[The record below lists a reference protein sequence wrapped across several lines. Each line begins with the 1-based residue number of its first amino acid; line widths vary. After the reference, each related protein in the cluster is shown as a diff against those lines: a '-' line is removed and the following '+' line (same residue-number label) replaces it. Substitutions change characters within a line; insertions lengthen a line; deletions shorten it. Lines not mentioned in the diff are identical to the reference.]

1 MTPLPKKRIPLKL
14 KEEILT
20 DLNLFFDSLES
31 NFERELFFQAFLTP
45 VEKEVLAKRLKVAI
59 LILKGS
65 DYKEIEEKLNT
76 SAVTISKIRQALF
89 SSPELSRL
97 IYMIFIYPEENAKK
111 QEAIDRKLKIDNR
124 RTGHSR
130 VDRGLEMLGIL
141 PPKGKKEEK

>member
-1 MTPLPKKRIPLKL
+1 M
-14 KEEILT
+14 
-20 DLNLFFDSLES
+20 
-31 NFERELFFQAFLTP
+31 
-45 VEKEVLAKRLKVAI
+45 AI

-76 SAVTISKIRQALF
+76 SAVTISKIRQTLF

-124 RTGHSR
+124 RTGHPR

-141 PPKGKKEEK
+141 PPQGKREEK

>member
-14 KEEILT
+14 KEEILA

-76 SAVTISKIRQALF
+76 SAVTISKIRQTLF

-124 RTGHSR
+124 RTGHPR
-130 VDRGLEMLGIL
+130 IDRGLEMLGIL
-141 PPKGKKEEK
+141 PPKGKKREK

>member
-14 KEEILT
+14 KEEILA

-31 NFERELFFQAFLTP
+31 NFERKLFFQAFLTP

-76 SAVTISKIRQALF
+76 SAVTISKIRQTLF

-124 RTGHSR
+124 RTGHPR

-141 PPKGKKEEK
+141 PPKGKKREK

>member
-14 KEEILT
+14 KEEIFA

-124 RTGHSR
+124 RTGHPQ

>member
-124 RTGHSR
+124 RTGHPR

-141 PPKGKKEEK
+141 PPKGKREEK

>member
-124 RTGHSR
+124 RTSHPR

-141 PPKGKKEEK
+141 PPQGKKEEK

>member
-14 KEEILT
+14 KEEISA

-65 DYKEIEEKLNT
+65 DYKKIEEKLNT

-124 RTGHSR
+124 RTCRPR

>member
-1 MTPLPKKRIPLKL
+1 MTPLPKKRISLKL
-14 KEEILT
+14 KEEILA

-31 NFERELFFQAFLTP
+31 NFERKLFFQAFLTP

-76 SAVTISKIRQALF
+76 SAVTISKIRQTLF

-124 RTGHSR
+124 RTGHPR
-130 VDRGLEMLGIL
+130 IDRGLEMLGIL
-141 PPKGKKEEK
+141 PPKGKKREK

>member
-1 MTPLPKKRIPLKL
+1 MTPLPKKRISLKL
-14 KEEILT
+14 KEEILA

-31 NFERELFFQAFLTP
+31 NFERKLFFQAFLTP

-76 SAVTISKIRQALF
+76 SAVTISKIRQTLF

-124 RTGHSR
+124 RTGHPR

-141 PPKGKKEEK
+141 PPKGKKREK

>member
-14 KEEILT
+14 KEEILA

-124 RTGHSR
+124 RTGHPR

-141 PPKGKKEEK
+141 PPKGKKREK

>member
-14 KEEILT
+14 KEEILA

-31 NFERELFFQAFLTP
+31 NFERKLFFQAFLTP

-76 SAVTISKIRQALF
+76 SAVTISKIRQTLF

-124 RTGHSR
+124 RTGHPR
-130 VDRGLEMLGIL
+130 IDRGLEMLGIL
-141 PPKGKKEEK
+141 PPKGKKREK

>member
-14 KEEILT
+14 KEEILA

-97 IYMIFIYPEENAKK
+97 IYMIY
-111 QEAIDRKLKIDNR
+111 L
-124 RTGHSR
+124 S
-130 VDRGLEMLGIL
+130 
-141 PPKGKKEEK
+141 

>member
-1 MTPLPKKRIPLKL
+1 M
-14 KEEILT
+14 
-20 DLNLFFDSLES
+20 
-31 NFERELFFQAFLTP
+31 
-45 VEKEVLAKRLKVAI
+45 AI

-76 SAVTISKIRQALF
+76 SAVTVSKIRQALF

-124 RTGHSR
+124 
-130 VDRGLEMLGIL
+130 
-141 PPKGKKEEK
+141 